1 MFGIKNSTTFFA
13 YCNVVAV
20 GYDKIC
26 SEPNRTNCTRTLNT
40 ELGVLT
46 VNSALSLFLTPTP
59 FPGSLPVPD
68 ALVDTEALTLGK
80 SSDGTFSYY

>member
-26 SEPNRTNCTRTLNT
+26 SEPNGTHCTRTLNT
-40 ELGVLT
+40 ELGVFGT
-46 VNSALSLFLTPTP
+46 VCFLFVVRENYVANKNRHM
-59 FPGSLPVPD
+59 FVAS
-68 ALVDTEALTLGK
+68 
-80 SSDGTFSYY
+80 